1 MLIYGF
7 AGFPP
12 YPLHQMVLFN
22 FIRSVIYFLCLYLPF
37 YYIFVVLPALDIIF
51 ITCRPCIMSRDG
63 HMASYCAASRLVKM
77 ATSIRMKKNSKYAK
91 RSMWCL
97 SARSRKYIRNK
108 NGIQAS
114 EKSWGAVAQAVKAI
128 EVMQGAWPNE
138 SKQMYV
144 YRSIRKQPPSL
155 RAKMYRG

>member
-1 MLIYGF
+1 
-7 AGFPP
+7 
-12 YPLHQMVLFN
+12 
-22 FIRSVIYFLCLYLPF
+22 
-37 YYIFVVLPALDIIF
+37 
-51 ITCRPCIMSRDG
+51 MSRDG